1 METNTELDSITVA
14 KLHDLVRINIDSDE
28 GFTEASKD
36 ITDKSIAALFV
47 ELARQRRNNALEL
60 QEFISWSGE
69 TAAVLGSY
77 VAAMHRAWI
86 NLRGMISGGDSY
98 AILAEAERG
107 EDAIKGAYEDA
118 MPAISDTFIHDLLDK
133 QYANVRANHDKV
145 KSMRDRFAAK

>member
-1 METNTELDSITVA
+1 METKTELDSVTVA
-14 KLHDLVRINIDSDE
+14 KLHDLVRINIDSDD

-36 ITDKSIAALFV
+36 IKDKSIAALFI
-47 ELARQRRNNALEL
+47 ELAGQRRNNALEL

-69 TAAVLGSY
+69 KAAVQGSY

-107 EDAIKGAYEDA
+107 EDAIKSAYEDA
-118 MPAISDTFIHDLLDK
+118 MPAVSETSIRELLDK
-133 QYANVRANHDKV
+133 QYASVRADHDKV

>member
-1 METNTELDSITVA
+1 METKIELKSLTIA

-36 ITDKSIAALFV
+36 IKDKSIAALFI

-60 QEFISWSGE
+60 REFISWSGE
-69 TAAVLGSY
+69 TAAVQGSY
-77 VAAMHRAWI
+77 VGALHRAWI
-86 NLRGMISGGDSY
+86 NLRGMISGGDPY

-107 EDAIKGAYEDA
+107 EDAIKSAYEDA
-118 MPAISDTFIHDLLDK
+118 MSAVSETSIRDLIDK
-133 QYANVRANHDKV
+133 QYASVRADHDKV